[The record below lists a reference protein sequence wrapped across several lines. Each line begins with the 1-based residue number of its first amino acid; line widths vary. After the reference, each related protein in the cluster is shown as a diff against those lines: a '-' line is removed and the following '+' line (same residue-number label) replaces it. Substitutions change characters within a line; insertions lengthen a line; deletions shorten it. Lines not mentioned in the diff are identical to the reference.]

1 MIQGVYRFTLFTA
14 LALLLVV
21 STACGDGARG
31 APDSGTGG
39 PGADASV
46 DAGVSADAA
55 LDAPPDAAPDAPPD
69 APPDAVP
76 ETPPDAPP
84 DAPPDD
90 HGVVVTMSNATLTF
104 PTPDLPLALTA
115 TVTGSAVTAV
125 TWSSSNTYIAT
136 VSASGVVTSVSGG
149 QAIITATSVADPSK
163 TATSTATVAEP
174 DRPVTTDAVDITKI
188 TGPIKIL
195 MAGDSLM
202 RTYVPNADDQAGWG
216 QVLDQFLT
224 SDATVDNT
232 VSDGGRSTRSFYNE
246 VNRWD
251 RIKAKLTAARADGLT
266 TFVFIMFGHND
277 EKKTT
282 DTDGPDFLT
291 FASHNQNGTVAGTY
305 YDYLERY
312 IVETRALGGIPILF
326 TPFVREELTGS
337 PATVTGVGQHVIT
350 VPYAGETTARGDY
363 PAAMR
368 AIAAHQNV
376 PLIDITQWSKAMV
389 EARAPAGTLDYVY
402 IPSDHTH
409 VRELGALLIA
419 QEAVRELNGL
429 EILKNY
435 TRPSPA
441 PRLMIDASSL
451 AFGSIF
457 AGATIDRSFRIS
469 PFGDV
474 SGTIIITAPTIPAP
488 AGYMVS
494 TDGITFGATATINC
508 DSFYTGSKV
517 FVRFTPID
525 AISYNGALNVAHSSL
540 TLDYGNTA
548 PSLTP
553 GDIALTGNGRAATTG
568 APAIATWPMF
578 SGTAIALDATPE
590 GAIGPSSATLTGLM
604 NKNVAN
610 GGARFDII
618 GSTWPAEG
626 ARAADRYVEFAA
638 SVTTG
643 TFTLGS
649 ISLSAGSGGG
659 SNMRWDIVYSTDPD
673 FGSPTELQT
682 GLGGAKDTL
691 VESSFSSLGVNI
703 TAGQTL
709 RLRVYPYDTTTTTG
723 KSLMLANVVISGVTN

>member
-1 MIQGVYRFTLFTA
+1 MTL
-14 LALLLVV
+14 
-21 STACGDGARG
+21 
-31 APDSGTGG
+31 
-39 PGADASV
+39 
-46 DAGVSADAA
+46 
-55 LDAPPDAAPDAPPD
+55 
-69 APPDAVP
+69 
-76 ETPPDAPP
+76 
-84 DAPPDD
+84 
-90 HGVVVTMSNATLTF
+90 SNAALTF
-104 PTPDLPLALTA
+104 PTPDLPQALTA
-115 TVTGSAVTAV
+115 TVTGSTVTTV
-125 TWSSSNTYIAT
+125 IWSSSNTYIAT

-149 QAIITATSVADPSK
+149 QAIITATSVADASK
-163 TATSTATVAEP
+163 TATCTVTVAEP
-174 DRPVTTDAVDITKI
+174 NRPVTTDAVDITKI
-188 TGPIKIL
+188 TGPIEIL

-246 VNRWD
+246 VGRWD
-251 RIKAKLTAARADGLT
+251 RIKASLAAARADGLT
-266 TFVFIMFGHND
+266 AFVFIMFGHND

-337 PATVTGVGQHVIT
+337 PAVVTDVAQHVIT
-350 VPYAGETTARGDY
+350 VPYPGEATARGDY

-389 EARAPAGTLDYVY
+389 EARAAAGTLDYIY

-409 VRELGALLIA
+409 VRELGALVMA
-419 QEAVRELNGL
+419 QEAVHQLNALG
-429 EILKNY
+429 ILTNY
-435 TRPSPA
+435 ARPA
-441 PRLMIDASSL
+441 PATRLMIDASSL

-457 AGATIDRSFRIS
+457 VGNTIDRSFRIS

-474 SGTIIITAPTIPAP
+474 SGTITVTAPS
-488 AGYMVS
+488 GYTVS
-494 TDGITFGATATINC
+494 TDGITFGGSATITA
-508 DSFYTGSKV
+508 DSFYAGSNI
-517 FVRFTPID
+517 FVRFAPTD
-525 AISYNGALNVAHSSL
+525 AISYNAPLVVTHSSL
-540 TLDYGNTA
+540 ILDYGNTA
-548 PSLTP
+548 PNLVP
-553 GDIALTGNGRAATTG
+553 GVIALTGNGRAATTG
-568 APAIATWPMF
+568 APAIVTWPMF
-578 SGTAIALDATPE
+578 SGTAIALGATIE
-590 GAIGPSSATLTGLM
+590 GAISATSATLTGLM

-626 ARAADRYVEFAA
+626 VRAADRYVEFAV

-659 SNMRWDIVYSTDPD
+659 SNMRWDIAYSTAPD

-682 GLGGAKDTL
+682 GGNGAKDTL
-691 VESSFSSLGVNI
+691 VASSFSSLGVNI
-703 TAGQTL
+703 PAGQTL
-709 RLRVYPYDTTTTTG
+709 RLRVYPYDTTLATG
-723 KSLMLANVVISGVTN
+723 KSLMLANVIISGVTN